1 MTLPT
6 SEKGYVVDTG
16 PTGTNWWTSTGD
28 HEQVPELRWPLSV
41 DVYDRMRR
49 GDSQIASVLRA
60 VTLPVRRTI
69 WRLDPNGA
77 RDEVVTL
84 VAEDLGLPV
93 VGAGNS
99 PPPVRTKDRFSW
111 GEHLRLALLSVA
123 FGHMF
128 FEQVVRV
135 DEQGMVRLRKLGPR
149 MPRTLTAINVGSDG
163 GLISIDQAGLTTKVT
178 IPVDRLVAYVHD
190 REGGNWFGTSLLRP
204 MYKHWIIKDRLLR
217 TQAQAIDRNGM
228 GIPIYTAAEDEEG
241 LADGRALAQ
250 SMRGGENAGGA
261 IPNGASIELKG
272 VEGRLHDPA
281 PAIQYHDEQIAR
293 AVLGHFLNLGSETGS
308 WALGTTFAD
317 FFILSLQAVANDIAD
332 VANAHIVEDLVDWNF
347 GADEPAPKIVFD
359 EIGSQHDA
367 NAAALLA
374 LAQAGLIQP
383 DRILEEAIRQMF
395 GLPGKAT
402 PPAGPAA
409 PAVAPATP

>member
-395 GLPGKAT
+395 GLPSKSIPPAQTAPPAVT
-402 PPAGPAA
+402 PPE
-409 PAVAPATP
+409 